1 MVREIGGPGIDP
13 TRSDTLRDALKPV
26 PQLRE
31 KTTPASESETTEG
44 VTLSGDLNELINRV
58 KQADNI
64 RKDRVHE
71 VMQKLQNGRLVT
83 PESIREAARQLL
95 EGGV

>member
-13 TRSDTLRDALKPV
+13 ARPDALRDALKPSEA
-26 PQLRE
+26 QG
-31 KTTPASESETTEG
+31 TTQRGQVDTTDA
-44 VTLSGDLNELINRV
+44 VVVSGELGDLINRV

-71 VMQKLQNGRLVT
+71 VAQKLQNGTLVT
-83 PESIREAARQLL
+83 PESTEESAKRIV